1 MGIRFACHHCNY
13 SLHVKDFQGG
23 KRGRCPECKG
33 QFRIPNQDAAYSAE
47 LEESGNKSSDLSEAG
62 TISYESDVLQSP
74 SLEKT
79 DASKGEVPNNNSIS
93 PFTTVTAP
101 HSEMPRMPQI
111 LADSIGAKWF
121 VRPPTGGQFGPAT
134 SQLLL
139 DWIKERR
146 VTSDSFLWKE
156 GTADWELASQLLPE
170 LYPEAATKIP
180 PSVMELEASTAL
192 FVGASSTS
200 NDGSKPSSASG
211 QLLAKKR
218 AQKRK
223 QQLAIVI
230 VLGLASLALLAT
242 LIIVLVM
249 QMNKA

>member
-1 MGIRFACHHCNY
+1 MGIRFACHHCNF

-180 PSVMELEASTAL
+180 PS
-192 FVGASSTS
+192 
-200 NDGSKPSSASG
+200 
-211 QLLAKKR
+211 AKLRRSIECR
-218 AQKRK
+218 AQNARRAEM
-223 QQLAIVI
+223 QGHLTSISVEFWSRC
-230 VLGLASLALLAT
+230 GNSRLLQT
-242 LIIVLVM
+242 PI
-249 QMNKA
+249 NP

>member
-1 MGIRFACHHCNY
+1 MGIRFACHHCNF

-47 LEESGNKSSDLSEAG
+47 LEESGNKNFDLSEAG
-62 TISYESDVLQSP
+62 AISYESDALQSP

-79 DASKGEVPNNNSIS
+79 VALKNAVPNRNSILPS
-93 PFTTVTAP
+93 TTVPVP
-101 HSEMPRMPQI
+101 HNEMPRMPQI
-111 LADSIGAKWF
+111 LADSMGAKWF

-134 SQLLL
+134 SPLLL

-146 VTSDSFLWKE
+146 VTSDSLLWKE
-156 GTADWELASQLLPE
+156 GTTDWELASQLLPE
-170 LYPEAATKIP
+170 LYPEVANSIP
-180 PSVMELEASTAL
+180 QSVTELETSTTL
-192 FVGASSTS
+192 FGGASSTS
-200 NDGSKPSSASG
+200 SDGSKPSSASG
-211 QLLAKKR
+211 QLMAKKR

-223 QQLAIVI
+223 KQLAIVI
-230 VLGLASLALLAT
+230 SLGLISLALLAT